1 MINELNS
8 LAVGELSRNELLLW
22 VNNITKLGLTKIQQ
36 LGTGIAYCQIL
47 DNIHPKLIPNSKAG
61 FKGRS

>member
-22 VNNITKLGLTKIQQ
+22 VNNITKLGLTKI
-36 LGTGIAYCQIL
+36 
-47 DNIHPKLIPNSKAG
+47 
-61 FKGRS
+61 